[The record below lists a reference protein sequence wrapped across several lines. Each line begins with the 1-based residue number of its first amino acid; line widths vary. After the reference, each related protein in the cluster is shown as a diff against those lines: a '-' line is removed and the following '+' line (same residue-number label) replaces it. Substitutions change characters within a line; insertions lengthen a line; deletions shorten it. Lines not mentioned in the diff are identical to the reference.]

1 MYQEQ
6 YLEIKTDLFGQILIL
21 QMKKTH
27 VRIVDNMSN
36 SLIEYIKLHR
46 LSISQDLD
54 LIEDNEMNFVREV
67 YPKEYLQGAIA
78 CMDHILEVANEG
90 H

>member
-1 MYQEQ
+1 
-6 YLEIKTDLFGQILIL
+6 
-21 QMKKTH
+21 MKKTH

-46 LSISQDLD
+46 LSISQDLS
-54 LIEDNEMNFVREV
+54 LIEDHEV
-67 YPKEYLQGAIA
+67 TSEGYPKEYLQGAIA
-78 CMDHILEVANEG
+78 VLDHVLEVADER

>member
-1 MYQEQ
+1 
-6 YLEIKTDLFGQILIL
+6 
-21 QMKKTH
+21 MKKTH

-46 LSISQDLD
+46 LSISQDLA
-54 LIEDNEMNFVREV
+54 LIEDHEV
-67 YPKEYLQGAIA
+67 TSEGYPKEYLQGAIA
-78 CMDHILEVANEG
+78 VLDHVLEVADER